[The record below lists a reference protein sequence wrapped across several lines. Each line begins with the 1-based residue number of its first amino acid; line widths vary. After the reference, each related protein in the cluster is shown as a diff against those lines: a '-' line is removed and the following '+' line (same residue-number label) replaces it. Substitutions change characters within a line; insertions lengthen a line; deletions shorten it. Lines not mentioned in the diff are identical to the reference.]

1 MKFAN
6 SNNISLL
13 LQQLRAKI
21 DNMLSRYTSKEEF
34 DNLKIGGANL
44 LTNSKSLEVLY
55 VNAGTKVQNAYE
67 DFTALYIDK
76 KSASGVFDFLG
87 WQDISVSS
95 QESIILSFYA
105 KGSGNVK
112 VLFSGGAIDCA
123 ENTSSEG
130 GQNFNTNGEMSVPL
144 QGDWKKFWVLFKLKS
159 SSTTQTNKNLTFR
172 IDGGNEAYI
181 CAPKLERGNKATE
194 WTPRYND
201 GVITDTEVNDLISR
215 IFS

>member
-13 LQQLRAKI
+13 LQQLKAKI

-34 DNLKIGGANL
+34 NNLKIGGANL

-55 VNAGTKVQNAYE
+55 ANAGTKEQNAYE
-67 DFTALYIDK
+67 DFTVLHINK
-76 KSASGVFDFLG
+76 KSVSGVFDFLG
-87 WQDISVSS
+87 WQNISVNP
-95 QESIILSFYA
+95 QDYVILSFYA

-130 GQNFNTNGEMSVPL
+130 GQNFNANGEMSVPL
-144 QGDWKKFWVLFKLKS
+144 QSSWKKFWVLFKLKS

-172 IDGGNEAYI
+172 IDGGSEAYV
-181 CAPKLERGNKATE
+181 CAPKLEKGNKATE
-194 WTPRYND
+194 WTPSYND
-201 GVITDTEVNDLISR
+201 SLITDTEVNELISR